1 MLLEIIATLAAGLFA
16 GAAIYID
23 LAEQPARK
31 QIDTATALTEWRPSY
46 KRAAVVQLLLAAV
59 GFLSAVAA
67 WLMGGSVWWLVG
79 GVLLVAVQQQASG
92 SRHSREGPGS
102 GTAIADPVVE
112 ITHGKKHH
120 ELGSLVDL
128 HAVAVS
134 YTNQAGAPKG
144 KGSGLGLAPT
154 RMEQKVRFDNIP

>member
-31 QIDTATALTEWRPSY
+31 KIDIAAALTEWRPSY
-46 KRAAVVQLLLAAV
+46 KRAAVVQPLLAAV

-79 GVLLVAVQQQASG
+79 GVLLVAVI
-92 SRHSREGPGS
+92 PY
-102 GTAIADPVVE
+102 TLIVVFPTNNKLLDPAIDKNPDLARQLLIRWGRLHTVRS
-112 ITHGKKHH
+112 IMSLAAF
-120 ELGSLVDL
+120 LGFMLL
-128 HAVAVS
+128 
-134 YTNQAGAPKG
+134 
-144 KGSGLGLAPT
+144 L
-154 RMEQKVRFDNIP
+154 